1 MNMKRTALSIM
12 AAMLVSASATAQN
25 YQQSR
30 YYNPRTGRLEY
41 NQRPAEPYHGG
52 PRHDTRSSDAYFGL
66 RIGPSFSFVS
76 SDDSNLNGGNW
87 KTGLNVGMVAGIPL
101 SYSQPLYLEPGIFY
115 TEKGGKKNL
124 ESGKKMTYSLNYIE
138 IPVVLKYK
146 YNVTPSFSIQ
156 PELGGYFAVGVSGK
170 TKNFQEREAVDSF
183 SDTMFKRT
191 DGGLRIGCSAAYDLF
206 YCELVYD
213 LGLANICHDTFDT
226 SHNGN
231 LQLNVG
237 VNF

>member
-1 MNMKRTALSIM
+1 MKRTVLSIM
-12 AAMLVSASATAQN
+12 AALLVSASATAQN

-30 YYNPRTGRLEY
+30 YYNPRTGRLDY
-41 NQRPAEPYHGG
+41 NQRPEAPRYGS
-52 PRHDTRSSDAYFGL
+52 PRHNGRSTDAYFGL

-76 SDDSNLNGGNW
+76 SDDSKLDGGNW
-87 KTGLNVGMVAGIPL
+87 KTGLNVGAVAGIPL
-101 SYSQPLYLEPGIFY
+101 SYYNPLYLEVGLSY
-115 TEKGGKKNL
+115 TEKGGQKNL
-124 ESGKKMTYSLNYIE
+124 ESGKKMTYSLNYLE
-138 IPVVLKYK
+138 IPIVLKYK

-170 TKNFQEREAVDSF
+170 TKNFQEREAVNSF

-191 DGGLRIGCSAAYDLF
+191 DGGLRFGCGAAYDMF

-226 SHNGN
+226 SRNGN